1 MTAHDIFWNIDHERE
16 RRGMTRKEF
25 CTRIGISTKT
35 WQNYHNNPRPMPMGV
50 IEDAANLMRLPMR
63 ELLNGRRTI

>member
-1 MTAHDIFWNIDHERE
+1 MTTADIYWNIDHERQ
-16 RRGMTRKEF
+16 RRGMTRNEF
-25 CTRIGISTKT
+25 CTRIGISTRT
-35 WQNYHNNPRPMPMGV
+35 WKNYETNPRPMPTGV